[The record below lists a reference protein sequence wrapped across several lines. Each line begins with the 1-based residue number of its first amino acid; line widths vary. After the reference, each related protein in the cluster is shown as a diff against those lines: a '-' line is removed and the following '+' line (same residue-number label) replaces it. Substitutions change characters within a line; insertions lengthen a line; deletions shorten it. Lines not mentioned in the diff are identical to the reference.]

1 MEETKVMEQEVKE
14 EEKSIQEPQ
23 EVDAELEIAEEPKK
37 EPKKLEVDYS
47 GSEALMNFLSVLVL
61 LASIGYG
68 IYVAADG
75 LHHVNELKEMKI
87 EASATPYIIRGFVFF
102 FMGLLQ
108 FGFIRLF
115 VNMSHR
121 LTSIDAQL
129 RAKE

>member
-1 MEETKVMEQEVKE
+1 MEETKVIEQEE
-14 EEKSIQEPQ
+14 IKSVQEPQ
-23 EVDAELEIAEEPKK
+23 EVKAAPKVVEEPEAEQKPAKK
-37 EPKKLEVDYS
+37 EEVYS
-47 GSEALMNFLSVLVL
+47 GSESLMNFLSVVFL

-75 LHHVNELKEMKI
+75 LNHVNELKKMEI
-87 EASATPYIIRGFVFF
+87 EASATPYIIRGFVIF

-129 RAKE
+129 RARE